1 MLILE
6 NIRLALGSIRS
17 NKMRSFLTMLGI
29 IIGISSVISITAIGD
44 SARNLLTQQ
53 FSAFGEN
60 RMIVYINSELEQE
73 DFRTQDF
80 FQMEDIYSLKQKFGS
95 SITYIAPSVAG
106 RSEIKLGKTE
116 GTFSIEGVDESYE
129 IYQKITMLH
138 GRMISSEDVLNRRNR
153 IVIDEDSAQ
162 RLFGETNVVGKT
174 LELEIDSVPLTM
186 SIIGVSEKND
196 SIFSPIRTTN
206 NLKGY
211 VPYTLFQ
218 SQLKDMPTLD
228 FFTKDGLDQR
238 LIGNTITNYIAK
250 TKDRE
255 NGFYVFESTELQQ
268 QELDS
273 TLRTLSVAIGA
284 IAGISLVVGGIGIM
298 NIMLVSVTERT
309 REIGIRKALGA
320 RRVDILMQFLIE
332 AVIISV
338 IGGIIGLSLG
348 LLIGSFGAKLADIDL
363 IVNPVAVVGAIVF
376 SGAVG
381 MFFGLYPANK
391 AAKLDPIEALRYE

>member
-17 NKMRSFLTMLGI
+17 NKLRSFLTMLGI

-44 SARNLLTQQ
+44 SARNLLTEQ

-60 RMIVYINSELEQE
+60 RMIVYISSELKIE
-73 DFRTQDF
+73 DFRNQDF
-80 FQMEDIYSLKQKFGS
+80 FQMEDISSLKEKFGS
-95 SITYIAPSVAG
+95 AIIYIAPSVSG
-106 RSEIKLGKTE
+106 NSDVKIGKIE
-116 GTFSIEGVDESYE
+116 GTFSIEGVDENYH
-129 IYQKITMLH
+129 IYQKIEMLH
-138 GRMISSEDVLNRRNR
+138 GRMISSDDVQNRRNR

-162 RLFGETNVVGKT
+162 RLFGKTDVIGKT
-174 LELEIDSVPLTM
+174 LELEIDGIPLNM
-186 SIIGVSEKND
+186 SIIGVSAKVD
-196 SIFSPIRTTN
+196 SIFAPIRTTS
-206 NLKGY
+206 NLKAF
-211 VPYTLFQ
+211 VPYSLYQ
-218 SQLKDMPTLD
+218 SQLKDMANLD
-228 FFTKDGLDQR
+228 FFTKVGLDQR
-238 LIGNTITNYIAK
+238 LMGNTITNYLAK
-250 TKDRE
+250 IKGRD

-268 QELDS
+268 QQLDS
-273 TLRTLSVAIGA
+273 TLRTLSIAIGA

-320 RRVDILMQFLIE
+320 RKKDILMQFLIE
-332 AVIISV
+332 AVILSV

-348 LLIGSFGAKLADIDL
+348 LAIGSLGAKLAKITL
-363 IVNPVAVVGAIVF
+363 IINPVAVIGALVF

-391 AAKLDPIEALRYE
+391 AAKLDPIDALRYE

>member
-17 NKMRSFLTMLGI
+17 NKLRSFLTMLGI

-44 SARNLLTQQ
+44 SARFLLTSQ

-60 RMIVYINSELEQE
+60 RMIVYLNSELKNE
-73 DFRTQDF
+73 DFRSQDF
-80 FQMEDIYSLKQKFGS
+80 FQMEDISSLKEKFGS
-95 SITYIAPSVAG
+95 TITYISPSVSG
-106 RSEIKLGKTE
+106 RSDIKVGKIE
-116 GTFSIEGVDESYE
+116 GTFSIEGVDENYH
-129 IYQKITMLH
+129 IYQKIDMLH
-138 GRMISSEDVLNRRNR
+138 GRMISSDDVANRRSR

-162 RLFGETNVVGKT
+162 RLFGRTDVVGKT
-174 LELEIDSVPLTM
+174 LDLEIDGVPLSM
-186 SIIGVSEKND
+186 SIIGVSKKVD
-196 SIFSPIRTTN
+196 SIFAPIRTTST
-206 NLKGY
+206 LVGFI
-211 VPYTLFQ
+211 PYSLYQT
-218 SQLKDMPTLD
+218 QLQDMHTLD
-228 FFTKDGLDQR
+228 FFTKEGLDQR

-250 TKDRE
+250 IKGRN

-268 QELDS
+268 QQLDS
-273 TLRTLSVAIGA
+273 TLRTLSIAIGS

-320 RRVDILMQFLIE
+320 RKKDILMQFLIE
-332 AVIISV
+332 AVILSV

-348 LLIGSFGAKLADIDL
+348 LLIGSLGAKLAKITL
-363 IVNPVAVVGAIVF
+363 IINPVAVIGAIIF

-391 AAKLDPIEALRYE
+391 AAKLDPIDALRYE